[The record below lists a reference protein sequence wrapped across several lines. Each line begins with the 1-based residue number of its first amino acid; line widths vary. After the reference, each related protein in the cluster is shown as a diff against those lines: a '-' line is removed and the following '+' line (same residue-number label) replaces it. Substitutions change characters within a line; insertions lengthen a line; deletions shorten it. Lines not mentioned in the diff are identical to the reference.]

1 MEENCLV
8 RWLRRAYSE
17 LKLLA
22 QDPVLLA
29 GLLLASTFIATFI
42 AWPLLRV
49 IVQGFFTLEGTFSL
63 AQFQRYIDP
72 ASTRYY
78 RQVFFDTLR
87 MGLLS
92 ASFGT
97 ALGFFFAYSY
107 VRCNIPLKPLVHVL
121 ALLPTISPP
130 FAIAIAAILLFG
142 RNGLVTRRLLADGL
156 GVDVYQQ
163 GFDLFGMNG
172 LVLVQ
177 SITYFSVAYLILRG
191 MLERLDASLEEAAEN
206 LGASKWHIFRTIT
219 LPMLIP
225 GIAGA
230 FLLLFVESLADLGN
244 PLFIAGNTTVLS
256 AQIFIAINGEYDQQK
271 GAALSLVLLL
281 PTLAV
286 FLLQRYWVSQRSY
299 VAVTGKPGS
308 RTPRPVDW
316 YMRWPFI
323 LLTYAAILLILALYL
338 TIVVGSL
345 TRVWGVDYRPDLQH
359 YAVAITRGIEAF
371 MDTTFLSAVATPIAG
386 VAGMAI
392 AYLVVRKAFRGKET
406 LDFLSNLGGAVPGTI
421 LGIGYILAFI
431 KAPVIVVGI
440 IYALLAGYLAAAGAA
455 RLWYQAGLVVLGSLL
470 GHGMLVAVP
479 LYATAPAI
487 RVVVWGML
495 VLAMGGVAYW
505 GALPGARR
513 RVLWVLLGMG
523 GYVILA
529 AHIQHLTMPLAIWG
543 RGLSGTLLPKIV
555 TSLAEEI
562 EVIFRP
568 PLAIIGLT
576 FPLLGAYVVGQ
587 LRSGWR
593 LAYASGLMAVSYT
606 LVFAE
611 APLALVG
618 TPYIIIA
625 AYAVRSLPA
634 SVRAGIAA
642 LQQIDPAIEEASTN
656 LGADAGYTF
665 RRVTLPLIL
674 PAFLAGLI
682 FSFARHVTSLS
693 AIIFLT
699 NPRWRILTALIL
711 SEVEQGGMSVAA
723 AYSVLLIVVVFGAI
737 GLMYAVAGRTFRTAE
752 RMEMTLGAG

>member
-1 MEENCLV
+1 VLQ
-8 RWLRRAYSE
+8 WLRRGYGE

-29 GLLLASTFIATFI
+29 GLLLASSFILAFI

-49 IVQGFFTLEGTFSL
+49 MVQGFFTLEGVFSL
-63 AQFQRYIDP
+63 EQFRRYIDP
-72 ASTRYY
+72 SYTRYY
-78 RQVFFDTLR
+78 RQVFYDTLR

-92 ASFGT
+92 ASCGT
-97 ALGFFFAYSY
+97 ALGFLFAYSY
-107 VRCNIPLKPLVHVL
+107 VRCNVPFKPLVHVL

-142 RNGLVTRRLLADGL
+142 RHGLITRRLLADGL
-156 GVDVYQQ
+156 GVDVYRY
-163 GFDLFGMNG
+163 GFDLFGMTG
-172 LVLVQ
+172 LVFVQ

-191 MLERLDASLEEAAEN
+191 MLERLDSSLEEAAEN
-206 LGASKWHIFRTIT
+206 LGASKGHIFRTIT

-225 GIAGA
+225 GIAGS

-281 PTLAV
+281 PTLTV
-286 FLLQRYWVSQRSY
+286 FLLQRYWVSRRSY
-299 VAVTGKPGS
+299 VAVTGKPAG
-308 RTPRPVDW
+308 RTPHSVEW
-316 YMRWPFI
+316 GMRWPFI
-323 LLTYAAILLILALYL
+323 LVTYLAMLLILALYL

-345 TRVWGVDYRPDLQH
+345 TRVWGVDYRPDFQH

-371 MDTTFLSAVATPIAG
+371 MDTAFLSAVATPIAG
-386 VAGMAI
+386 IAGMVI
-392 AYLVVRKAFRGKET
+392 AYLVVRKAFRGREA

-431 KAPVIVVGI
+431 KAPLLVAGI
-440 IYALLAGYLAAAGAA
+440 IYALLAGYLAAAGTA
-455 RLWYQAGLVVLGSLL
+455 RLWKQVGLVVLGSGLGYGLL
-470 GHGMLVAVP
+470 AAVP
-479 LYATAPAI
+479 VYASTLEA
-487 RVVVWGML
+487 RVLVWGL
-495 VLAMGGVAYW
+495 LLLAMGALAGR
-505 GALPGARR
+505 GALPEARR
-513 RVLWVLLGMG
+513 RVPWVLLGMG
-523 GYVILA
+523 LYVVVSS
-529 AHIQHLTMPLAIWG
+529 HIHHLTTPLAMWG
-543 RGLSGTLLPKIV
+543 RGLAGTLPPKIV
-555 TSLAEEI
+555 TSLAEEM
-562 EVIFRP
+562 EVLFRP

-576 FPLLGAYVVGQ
+576 YALASAYVVSG
-587 LRSGWR
+587 LRQPWR
-593 LAYASGLMAVSYT
+593 LAYAVGLLAVSSA

-634 SVRAGIAA
+634 SVRAGVAA

-656 LGADAGYTF
+656 LGADAGHTF

-723 AYSVLLIVVVFGAI
+723 AYSVLLIVLVFGAI
-737 GLMYAVAGRTFRTAE
+737 GVMYVVTGRTFRAE
-752 RMEMTLGAG
+752 ERLEMALGAG

>member
-1 MEENCLV
+1 VLQWFK
-8 RWLRRAYSE
+8 RGYGE

-29 GLLLASTFIATFI
+29 GLLLASTFIVTFI

-49 IVQGFFTLEGTFSL
+49 IVQGFFTPDGTFSL

-78 RQVFFDTLR
+78 RQVFYDTLR

-97 ALGFFFAYSY
+97 ALGFLFAYSY
-107 VRCNIPLKPLVHVL
+107 VRCAVPLKPLVHVL

-142 RNGLVTRRLLADGL
+142 RNGLVTRRVLADSL
-156 GVDVYQQ
+156 GVDVYQH
-163 GFDLFGMNG
+163 GFDLFGMTG

-225 GIAGA
+225 GIAGS

-281 PTLAV
+281 PTLTV
-286 FLLQRYWVSQRSY
+286 FLLQRYWVSRRSY
-299 VAVTGKPGS
+299 VAVTGKPAG
-308 RTPRPVDW
+308 RTPPATEW
-316 YMRWPFI
+316 YMRWPFM
-323 LLTYAAILLILALYL
+323 LATYAAMLLILVLYL
-338 TIVVGSL
+338 AIVVGSL

-359 YAVAITRGIEAF
+359 YAIAITRGIEAF
-371 MDTTFLSAVATPIAG
+371 MDTTFLSAMATPMAGIAG
-386 VAGMAI
+386 MVI
-392 AYLVVRKAFRGKET
+392 AYLVVRKTFRGKET
-406 LDFLSNLGGAVPGTI
+406 LDFMSNLGGAVPGTI

-431 KAPVIVVGI
+431 KAPLLVVGI
-440 IYALLAGYLAAAGAA
+440 VYALLAGYLAAAGTA
-455 RLWYQAGLVVLGSLL
+455 RLWKQIGLVVMGSLL
-470 GHGMLVAVP
+470 GHGLIVAAP
-479 LYATAPAI
+479 LYAAAPEA
-487 RVVVWGML
+487 RMVVWGVL
-495 VLAMGGVAYW
+495 LLAMGALTYG
-505 GALPGARR
+505 GTLPGARQG
-513 RVLWVLLGMG
+513 VMWVLCGMG
-523 GYVILA
+523 LYLVVSSQ
-529 AHIQHLTMPLAIWG
+529 IQHLTMPLALWG
-543 RGLSGTLLPKIV
+543 RGLAGTLPAKIV

-576 FPLLGAYVVGQ
+576 YAVLGAYVVRGLQ
-587 LRSGWR
+587 PRWR
-593 LAYASGLMAVSYT
+593 LAYAVGLIAVSYT

-634 SVRAGIAA
+634 SVRAGMAA

-723 AYSVLLIVVVFGAI
+723 AYSVLLIMLVFGAI
-737 GLMYAVAGRTFRTAE
+737 GVIYAVAGRTFRTEE
-752 RMEMTLGAG
+752 RLEMALGAG